1 MNILI
6 IGSGGR
12 EHAIAWKL
20 SQSQIKHRLYI
31 ASGNSGT
38 SQFGTNV
45 QINHTDFVAMKTLVE
60 SEDIEIIIVGPEVP
74 LVEGI
79 VNFFKDDDV
88 FVLGPDQLAASLEGS
103 KEFAKEFMLEFNIPT
118 AAYRSF
124 TSEQLNDGLAYL
136 DTIQPPFVLKADGLA
151 AGKGVVILDSR
162 DQAKEELSHML
173 GGKFGSASTTVVIEE
188 FLSGLEF
195 SVFAI
200 TDGMSYKLLPIA
212 KDYKRIG
219 EGDTG
224 LNTGGMGAVSPVSFI
239 DENLMQKVI
248 DRIIEPTI
256 EGIRQ
261 RELDYKGFVFF
272 GLIEVNGDPFVI
284 EYNVRLGD
292 PETEAVL
299 PRLTSDLLEI
309 ILAVRD
315 GYLQDMDIEI
325 DDRYVTTVMLVSGG
339 YPEAYEKGKSITGLD
354 AVENSILF
362 HAGAKHGQTDI
373 ETNGGRVLAISSYGN
388 SKQEALEQ
396 SMANAEKINFE
407 GKYYRKDIGF
417 DLS

>member
-20 SQSQIKHRLYI
+20 NQSNIKHRLFNVP
-31 ASGNSGT
+31 GNAGT
-38 SQFGTNV
+38 SQFGTNMP
-45 QINHTDFVAMKTLVE
+45 INPLDFDAIKTLVKAK
-60 SEDIEIIIVGPEVP
+60 DIEIIIVGPEVP

-79 VNFFKDDDV
+79 VNYFSDDAV
-88 FVLGPDQLAASLEGS
+88 FVLGPDKLAASLEGS
-103 KEFAKEFMLEFNIPT
+103 KEFAKEFMQKFNIPT

-124 TSEQLNDGLAYL
+124 TSAQLDDGLKYL
-136 DTIQPPFVLKADGLA
+136 DTAQAPFVLKADGLA
-151 AGKGVVILDSR
+151 AGKGVVILNSR
-162 DQAKEELSHML
+162 EEAKEELSQML
-173 GGKFGSASTTVVIEE
+173 GGKFGNASTTVVIEE
-188 FLSGLEF
+188 FLAGLEF

-200 TDGMSYKLLPIA
+200 TDGLSYKLLPIA

-239 DENLMQKVI
+239 DEDLMQKVI

-256 EGIRQ
+256 EGIGERN
-261 RELDYKGFVFF
+261 LDYKGFVFF
-272 GLIEVNGDPFVI
+272 GLIEVNGEPYVI

-299 PRLTSDLLEI
+299 PRLKSDLLEI

-315 GYLQDMDIEI
+315 GYLQDIQIEI

-354 AVENSILF
+354 SVDNSIVF
-362 HAGAKHGQTDI
+362 HAGTKHSQTGI
-373 ETNGGRVLAISSYGN
+373 VTAGGRVLAISSYGQ
-388 SKQEALEQ
+388 SKQDALTQ
-396 SMANAEKINFE
+396 SMTNAEKIKFE
-407 GKYYRKDIGF
+407 NKNYRKDIGF